1 MKSRIPRPAP
11 RVPRS
16 ASRIPRSIAV
26 ALTVACFAADARA
39 QIIRPAPRVA
49 EPKSWLS
56 LSVGVMDLSEVHD
69 GSTNTVW
76 EFGNAVQ
83 YRISFEVPV
92 QNQSTFGVSGSFA
105 RVPLAYVQGPGLG
118 LPSSC
123 APSCDADATVTQLLA
138 TFHAGRGSFGFH
150 QIIDLSLG
158 ATGYSA
164 FRARATGERLAP
176 DGIDADL
183 TGGIG
188 YGFGYTFSPDMQ
200 ITLVQEGFLSV
211 HQRTNVGASENTLGH
226 QFVLRLGTRFGF

>member
-1 MKSRIPRPAP
+1 MKSLIPPP
-11 RVPRS
+11 
-16 ASRIPRSIAV
+16 ASRIPHIALMLV
-26 ALTVACFAADARA
+26 CFAGVARG
-39 QIIRPAPRVA
+39 QVGRPAARVA
-49 EPKSWLS
+49 EPKSWMS
-56 LSVGVMDLSEVHD
+56 FSVGVMDLSDVND
-69 GSTNTVW
+69 GTTNTIW

-105 RVPLAYVQGPGLG
+105 RAPLAYVEGARLGP
-118 LPSSC
+118 PSAC
-123 APSCDADATVTQLLA
+123 APACDADATVTQLLA

-150 QIIDLSLG
+150 QVIDLSLG

-164 FRARATGERLAP
+164 FRARNSGARLAP